1 MKGERN
7 ATATLGCQNT
17 SSPDTVDNEL
27 YEGSPDISSIKE
39 SHEREEDF
47 IMTDGYANVDVPA
60 TNTPQDQVAPGNVNL
75 ENLYAKPDKTRI
87 TKVPH
92 VSDIYAEVKK
102 PKKKKQGGPIVSG
115 NVNTGDVY
123 AKPIKERKT
132 QI

>member
-60 TNTPQDQVAPGNVNL
+60 TNTPQDQVAP
-75 ENLYAKPDKTRI
+75 
-87 TKVPH
+87 